1 MVDSTTTDTVTI
13 RQFTFRMILRNI
25 DNQIELVFGNH
36 LHHVVLRVRTFIGP
50 VNSFSAHSMSI
61 QESGCTCRCIN
72 LISFIEEHAA
82 GLQQIDF
89 RFHGTGREHHS
100 LLRNLEASSNHGAQQ
115 CFGEIITDT
124 ATPATSQ
131 TIPETTTEPEPEK
144 LTCQTGLYQEKTLA
158 DQVSVDAARELPEG
172 EYGVLSYSYD
182 ETVSVWGNG
191 AEDCLVIHDGD
202 EEYRVE
208 IPWQNMYSA
217 PPAVEAADY
226 DGDGDKEYYISTI
239 QGTGTGVY
247 VEGLYYVDV
256 QKGTPKVSEY
266 TNVVEDFESRI
277 LAADTLD
284 EQFHTLHVD
293 FLDKNGES
301 DPEESID
308 LSLDS
313 LLREYEGNTYMGTV
327 LGDQIRFDF
336 RGGTPFASVV
346 VGIQLYQIAI
356 PLYDSSFRVTAPV
369 SMQENGK
376 FSLGNFS
383 VRTNPYDVNVEN
395 ADGEEQNMTE
405 VYTGYYDLTHNGY
418 KEKVVTKV
426 YLEEENGALTEA
438 LRKAGNWGTVEVYEY
453 LGDGQYGIIPL
464 WSQEFAIAHAGNVQ
478 IFLTQK
484 DGYDYLVT
492 TSLWSGQGVCYYD
505 YNVLSPVNYS
515 FDRYHNELKGADHYD
530 PQFFTGLESWL
541 KEDSLLLV
549 ATDIDMPQGQEVIL
563 TTDEETHYAEEYL
576 MVKKERLQSVEDID

>member
-1 MVDSTTTDTVTI
+1 MYKRKLHKEISSGLLALIVAFSLTGCGSSRDALEISDT
-13 RQFTFRMILRNI
+13 
-25 DNQIELVFGNH
+25 E
-36 LHHVVLRVRTFIGP
+36 
-50 VNSFSAHSMSI
+50 SAQAEEVG
-61 QESGCTCRCIN
+61 QE
-72 LISFIEEHAA
+72 
-82 GLQQIDF
+82 
-89 RFHGTGREHHS
+89 
-100 LLRNLEASSNHGAQQ
+100 
-115 CFGEIITDT
+115 T
-124 ATPATSQ
+124 ATATSQ
-131 TIPETTTEPEPEK
+131 TIPETTTEPETEK
-144 LTCQTGLYQEKTLA
+144 LTYQTGLYQEKTLA
-158 DQVSVDAARELPEG
+158 DQVSVNAARELPEG

-182 ETVSVWGNG
+182 ESVSVWGNG

-239 QGTGTGVY
+239 QGTGTGVH

-266 TNVVEDFESRI
+266 TQVVEDFESRI
-277 LAADTLD
+277 LAADP
-284 EQFHTLHVD
+284 V
-293 FLDKNGES
+293 
-301 DPEESID
+301 
-308 LSLDS
+308 
-313 LLREYEGNTYMGTV
+313 YETGFN
-327 LGDQIRFDF
+327 I
-336 RGGTPFASVV
+336 
-346 VGIQLYQIAI
+346 
-356 PLYDSSFRVTAPV
+356 TAPV
-369 SMQENGK
+369 SMQKDGN
-376 FSLGNFS
+376 FSLGDFS
-383 VRTNPYDVNVEN
+383 VQKTYSRYLEEEN
-395 ADGEEQNMTE
+395 IDKEEPDMTE

-418 KEKVVTKV
+418 KEKIVTKV
-426 YLEEENGALTEA
+426 YLEEENEELTEA
-438 LRKAGNWGTVEVYEY
+438 LHKAGNWGTVEVYEY

-576 MVKKERLQSVEDID
+576 KVKKERLQSVEAID

>member
-1 MVDSTTTDTVTI
+1 MYKRKLHKEISSGLLVLIAALSLAACGSTGDALEIPDT
-13 RQFTFRMILRNI
+13 
-25 DNQIELVFGNH
+25 E
-36 LHHVVLRVRTFIGP
+36 
-50 VNSFSAHSMSI
+50 SAQTEQTG
-61 QESGCTCRCIN
+61 QET
-72 LISFIEEHAA
+72 A
-82 GLQQIDF
+82 
-89 RFHGTGREHHS
+89 
-100 LLRNLEASSNHGAQQ
+100 
-115 CFGEIITDT
+115 T

-131 TIPETTTEPEPEK
+131 TTPETTTEPKPK
-144 LTCQTGLYQEKTLA
+144 NLTYQTGLYQEKTLA

-226 DGDGDKEYYISTI
+226 DGDGNKEYYISTI
-239 QGTGTGVY
+239 QGTGTGVH

-376 FSLGNFS
+376 FSLGDFS

-418 KEKVVTKV
+418 KEKIVTKV
-426 YLEEENGALTEA
+426 YLEEENDELTEA

-464 WSQEFAIAHAGNVQ
+464 WSQEFAIAHAGNTQ

-484 DGYDYLVT
+484 DGYDYLVV
-492 TSLWSGQGVCYYD
+492 TSFWTGQGICYYD
-505 YNVLSPVNYS
+505 YNVLSPVDYS
-515 FDRYHNELKGADHYD
+515 FDRYHNELKGAEHYD
-530 PQFFTGLESWL
+530 PEFFTGLENWL

-549 ATDIDMPQGQEVIL
+549 ATDINMPQGQEAIL
-563 TTDEETHYAEEYL
+563 TTDEEVHYAREYL
-576 MVKKERLQSVEDID
+576 TVKKEQQQRIGNRVRIGSVFPERYKSDKIGSIRIFSV

>member
-1 MVDSTTTDTVTI
+1 MLQCLQSDFQHFKKKRCRYRKAWCRHFLGFTLPDSLDMIKIENVFTGYRGGRMHKRKLHNKISSGLLVLIVAFSLTGCGSSRDALEISDT
-13 RQFTFRMILRNI
+13 
-25 DNQIELVFGNH
+25 E
-36 LHHVVLRVRTFIGP
+36 
-50 VNSFSAHSMSI
+50 SAQAEGIS
-61 QESGCTCRCIN
+61 QET
-72 LISFIEEHAA
+72 A
-82 GLQQIDF
+82 
-89 RFHGTGREHHS
+89 
-100 LLRNLEASSNHGAQQ
+100 
-115 CFGEIITDT
+115 T
-124 ATPATSQ
+124 ATPAISQ

-158 DQVSVDAARELPEG
+158 DQVSVDAARELSEG

-239 QGTGTGVY
+239 QGTGTGVH

-284 EQFHTLHVD
+284 EKFHTLHVD

-376 FSLGNFS
+376 FSLGDFS

-418 KEKVVTKV
+418 KEKIVTKV
-426 YLEEENGALTEA
+426 YLEEENENLTEA
-438 LRKAGNWGTVEVYEY
+438 LYKAGNWGTVEAYEY

-505 YNVLSPVNYS
+505 YNVLSPLDYS
-515 FDRYHNELKGADHYD
+515 FDRYHNELKGAEHYD
-530 PQFFTGLESWL
+530 PQFFTGLENWL

-549 ATDIDMPQGQEVIL
+549 ATDINMPQGQEAIL
-563 TTDEETHYAEEYL
+563 TTDEEVHYAREYL
-576 MVKKERLQSVEDID
+576 TVKKEQQQRIEEIE

>member
-1 MVDSTTTDTVTI
+1 MLQCLQSDFQHFKKKRCRYRKAWCRHFLGFTLPDSLDMIKIENVFTGYRGGRMHKRKLHNKISSGLLVLIAALSLAACGSSRDALEISDT
-13 RQFTFRMILRNI
+13 
-25 DNQIELVFGNH
+25 E
-36 LHHVVLRVRTFIGP
+36 
-50 VNSFSAHSMSI
+50 SAQAEGIS
-61 QESGCTCRCIN
+61 QET
-72 LISFIEEHAA
+72 A
-82 GLQQIDF
+82 
-89 RFHGTGREHHS
+89 
-100 LLRNLEASSNHGAQQ
+100 
-115 CFGEIITDT
+115 T
-124 ATPATSQ
+124 ATPAISQ

-239 QGTGTGVY
+239 QGTGTGVH

-284 EQFHTLHVD
+284 EKFHTLHVD

-376 FSLGNFS
+376 FSLGDFS

-418 KEKVVTKV
+418 KEKIVTKV
-426 YLEEENGALTEA
+426 YLEEENENLTEA
-438 LRKAGNWGTVEVYEY
+438 LYKAGNWGTVEAYEY

-505 YNVLSPVNYS
+505 YNVLSPLDYS
-515 FDRYHNELKGADHYD
+515 FDRYHNELKGAEHYD
-530 PQFFTGLESWL
+530 PQFFTGLESWM
-541 KEDSLLLV
+541 KEDSLLLA
-549 ATDIDMPQGQEVIL
+549 ATDIDMPQGQEAIL
-563 TTDEETHYAEEYL
+563 TTDEEVHYAREYL
-576 MVKKERLQSVEDID
+576 TVKKEQQQRIEEIE

>member
-1 MVDSTTTDTVTI
+1 MYLPAIGGGRMHKRKLHKEISSGLLVLIVAFSLIGCGSSRDALEISDT
-13 RQFTFRMILRNI
+13 
-25 DNQIELVFGNH
+25 E
-36 LHHVVLRVRTFIGP
+36 
-50 VNSFSAHSMSI
+50 SAQAEGTS
-61 QESGCTCRCIN
+61 QET
-72 LISFIEEHAA
+72 A
-82 GLQQIDF
+82 
-89 RFHGTGREHHS
+89 
-100 LLRNLEASSNHGAQQ
+100 
-115 CFGEIITDT
+115 T

-144 LTCQTGLYQEKTLA
+144 LTYQTGLYQEKTLA
-158 DQVSVDAARELPEG
+158 DQVSVNAARELPEG

-182 ETVSVWGNG
+182 ESVSVWGNG

-202 EEYRVE
+202 EKYRVE
-208 IPWQNMYSA
+208 IPWKNMYSA

-239 QGTGTGVY
+239 QGTGTGVH

-266 TNVVEDFESRI
+266 TQVVEDFESRI

-284 EQFHTLHVD
+284 EKFHTLHVD

-313 LLREYEGNTYMGTV
+313 LLREYEGNTYMGTI

-346 VGIQLYQIAI
+346 VGIQLYQTAI

-376 FSLGNFS
+376 FSLGDLS
-383 VRTNPYDVNVEN
+383 VRTNPYDVNMEN

-418 KEKVVTKV
+418 KEKIVTKV
-426 YLEEENGALTEA
+426 YLEEENEELTEA
-438 LRKAGNWGTVEVYEY
+438 LHKAGNWGTVEIYEY
-453 LGDGQYGIIPL
+453 LGDGQYAIIPL
-464 WSQEFAIAHAGNVQ
+464 WSQEFAIAHAGNTQ
-478 IFLTQK
+478 IFLTEK
-484 DGYDYLVT
+484 DGYDYLVV
-492 TSLWSGQGVCYYD
+492 TSFWTGQGVCYYD
-505 YNVLSPVNYS
+505 YNVLSPRDYS
-515 FDRYHNELKGADHYD
+515 FDRYHNELKGAEHYD
-530 PQFFTGLESWL
+530 PQFFTGLENWL
-541 KEDSLLLV
+541 KEDSLLLA

-563 TTDEETHYAEEYL
+563 TTDEEVHYAGEYL
-576 MVKKERLQSVEDID
+576 TVKKEQQQRIEEIE

>member
-1 MVDSTTTDTVTI
+1 MYKRKLHKEISSGLLVLIVAFSLTGCGSSRDALEISDT
-13 RQFTFRMILRNI
+13 
-25 DNQIELVFGNH
+25 E
-36 LHHVVLRVRTFIGP
+36 
-50 VNSFSAHSMSI
+50 SAQAEGIS
-61 QESGCTCRCIN
+61 QET
-72 LISFIEEHAA
+72 A
-82 GLQQIDF
+82 
-89 RFHGTGREHHS
+89 
-100 LLRNLEASSNHGAQQ
+100 
-115 CFGEIITDT
+115 T
-124 ATPATSQ
+124 ATPAISQ

-144 LTCQTGLYQEKTLA
+144 LTYQTGLYQEKTLA

-226 DGDGDKEYYISTI
+226 DGDGNKEYYISTI
-239 QGTGTGVY
+239 QGTGTGVH

-376 FSLGNFS
+376 FSLGDFS
-383 VRTNPYDVNVEN
+383 VSTNPYDVNVEN

-418 KEKVVTKV
+418 KEKIVTKV
-426 YLEEENGALTEA
+426 HLEEENENLTEA
-438 LRKAGNWGTVEVYEY
+438 LHKAGNWGTVAVYEY

-464 WSQEFAIAHAGNVQ
+464 WSQEFAIAHAGNTQ

-484 DGYDYLVT
+484 DGYDYLVV
-492 TSLWSGQGVCYYD
+492 TSLWTGQGICYYD
-505 YNVLSPVNYS
+505 YNVLSPVDYS
-515 FDRYHNELKGADHYD
+515 FDRYHNELKGAEHYD
-530 PQFFTGLESWL
+530 PQFFTGLENWL

-549 ATDIDMPQGQEVIL
+549 ATDINMPQGQEAIL
-563 TTDEETHYAEEYL
+563 TTDEEIHYAREYL
-576 MVKKERLQSVEDID
+576 TVKKRTTAADRGNRVRTGSVFPERYKSDKIGSIRIFSV

>member
-1 MVDSTTTDTVTI
+1 MNTNAFPTKGNLMLAKNSLTLAKQGYELMDKK
-13 RQFTFRMILRNI
+13 RNI
-25 DNQIELVFGNH
+25 LIREL
-36 LHHVVLRVRTFIGP
+36 
-50 VNSFSAHSMSI
+50 M
-61 QESGCTCRCIN
+61 N
-72 LISFIEEHAA
+72 LIEEAKTIQSEIDA
-82 GLQQIDF
+82 TFTEAYQALQQANIEVGIHSVQEIAKAIPAEDSV
-89 RFHGTGREHHS
+89 RIKTRSIMGTEIPLVSCEEEKKVPYYGFY
-100 LLRNLEASSNHGAQQ
+100 NSS
-115 CFGEIITDT
+115 E
-124 ATPATSQ
+124 
-131 TIPETTTEPEPEK
+131 
-144 LTCQTGLYQEKTLA
+144 
-158 DQVSVDAARELPEG
+158 SVDAARELPEG

-239 QGTGTGVY
+239 QGTGTGVH

-284 EQFHTLHVD
+284 EKFHTLHVD

-376 FSLGNFS
+376 FSLGDFS

-418 KEKVVTKV
+418 KEKIVTKV
-426 YLEEENGALTEA
+426 YLEEENENLTEA
-438 LRKAGNWGTVEVYEY
+438 LYKAGNWGTVEAYEY

-505 YNVLSPVNYS
+505 YNVLSPLDYS
-515 FDRYHNELKGADHYD
+515 FDRYHNELKGAEHYD
-530 PQFFTGLESWL
+530 PQFFTGLESWM
-541 KEDSLLLV
+541 KEDSLLLA
-549 ATDIDMPQGQEVIL
+549 ATDIDMPQGQEAIL
-563 TTDEETHYAEEYL
+563 TTDEEVHYAREYL
-576 MVKKERLQSVEDID
+576 TVKKEQQQRIEEIE

>member
-1 MVDSTTTDTVTI
+1 MLQCLQSDFQHFKKKRCRYRKAWCRHFLGFTLPDSLDMIKIENVFTGYRGGRMHKRKLHNKISSGLLVLIVAFSLTGCGSSRDALEISDT
-13 RQFTFRMILRNI
+13 
-25 DNQIELVFGNH
+25 E
-36 LHHVVLRVRTFIGP
+36 
-50 VNSFSAHSMSI
+50 SAQAEGIS
-61 QESGCTCRCIN
+61 QET
-72 LISFIEEHAA
+72 A
-82 GLQQIDF
+82 
-89 RFHGTGREHHS
+89 
-100 LLRNLEASSNHGAQQ
+100 
-115 CFGEIITDT
+115 T
-124 ATPATSQ
+124 ATPAISQ

-158 DQVSVDAARELPEG
+158 DQVSVDAARELSEG

-202 EEYRVE
+202 REYRVG
-208 IPWQNMYSA
+208 IPWRNMYSA

-239 QGTGTGVY
+239 QGTGTGIY

-284 EQFHTLHVD
+284 EKFHTLHVD

-376 FSLGNFS
+376 FSLGDFS

-418 KEKVVTKV
+418 KEKIVTKV
-426 YLEEENGALTEA
+426 YLEEENENLTEA
-438 LRKAGNWGTVEVYEY
+438 LYKAGNWGTVEAYEY

-505 YNVLSPVNYS
+505 YNVLSPLDYS
-515 FDRYHNELKGADHYD
+515 FDRYHNELKGAEHYD
-530 PQFFTGLESWL
+530 PQFFTGLENWL

-549 ATDIDMPQGQEVIL
+549 ATDINMPQGQEAIL
-563 TTDEETHYAEEYL
+563 TTDEEVHYAREYL
-576 MVKKERLQSVEDID
+576 TVKKEQQQRIEEIE

>member
-1 MVDSTTTDTVTI
+1 MLQCLQSDFQHFKKKRCRYRKAWCRHFLGFTLPDSLDMIKIENVFTGYRGGRMHKRKLHNKISSGLLVLIVAFSLTGCGSSRDALEISDT
-13 RQFTFRMILRNI
+13 
-25 DNQIELVFGNH
+25 E
-36 LHHVVLRVRTFIGP
+36 
-50 VNSFSAHSMSI
+50 SAQAEGIS
-61 QESGCTCRCIN
+61 QET
-72 LISFIEEHAA
+72 A
-82 GLQQIDF
+82 
-89 RFHGTGREHHS
+89 
-100 LLRNLEASSNHGAQQ
+100 
-115 CFGEIITDT
+115 T
-124 ATPATSQ
+124 ATPAISQ

-158 DQVSVDAARELPEG
+158 DQVSVNAARELPEG

-182 ETVSVWGNG
+182 ESVSVWGNG

-239 QGTGTGVY
+239 QGTGTGVH

-284 EQFHTLHVD
+284 EKFHTLHVD

-376 FSLGNFS
+376 FSLGDFS

-418 KEKVVTKV
+418 KEKIVTKV
-426 YLEEENGALTEA
+426 YLEEENENLTEA
-438 LRKAGNWGTVEVYEY
+438 LYKAGNWGTVEAYEY

-505 YNVLSPVNYS
+505 YNVLSPLDYS
-515 FDRYHNELKGADHYD
+515 FDRYHNELKGAEHYD
-530 PQFFTGLESWL
+530 PQFFTGLESWM
-541 KEDSLLLV
+541 KEDSLLLA
-549 ATDIDMPQGQEVIL
+549 ATDIDMPQGQEAIL
-563 TTDEETHYAEEYL
+563 TTDEEVHYAREYL
-576 MVKKERLQSVEDID
+576 TVKKEQQQRIEEIE

>member
-1 MVDSTTTDTVTI
+1 MLQCLQSDFQHFKKKRCRYRKAWCRHFLGFTLPDSLDMIKIENVFTGYRGGRMHKRKLHNKISSGLLVLIVAFSLTGCGSSRDALEISDT
-13 RQFTFRMILRNI
+13 
-25 DNQIELVFGNH
+25 E
-36 LHHVVLRVRTFIGP
+36 
-50 VNSFSAHSMSI
+50 SAQAEGIS
-61 QESGCTCRCIN
+61 QET
-72 LISFIEEHAA
+72 A
-82 GLQQIDF
+82 
-89 RFHGTGREHHS
+89 
-100 LLRNLEASSNHGAQQ
+100 
-115 CFGEIITDT
+115 T
-124 ATPATSQ
+124 ATPAISQ

-158 DQVSVDAARELPEG
+158 DQVSVDAARELSEG

-239 QGTGTGVY
+239 QGTGTGVH

-266 TNVVEDFESRI
+266 TNVDEDFESRI

-284 EQFHTLHVD
+284 EKFHTLHVD

-376 FSLGNFS
+376 FSLGDFS

-418 KEKVVTKV
+418 KEKIVTKV
-426 YLEEENGALTEA
+426 YLEEENENLTEA
-438 LRKAGNWGTVEVYEY
+438 LYKAGNWGTVEAYEY

-505 YNVLSPVNYS
+505 YNVLSPLDYS
-515 FDRYHNELKGADHYD
+515 FDRYHNELKGAEHYD
-530 PQFFTGLESWL
+530 PQFFTGLESWM
-541 KEDSLLLV
+541 KEDSLLLA
-549 ATDIDMPQGQEVIL
+549 ATDIDMPQGQEAIL
-563 TTDEETHYAEEYL
+563 TTDEEVHYAREYL
-576 MVKKERLQSVEDID
+576 TVKKEQQQRIEEIE

>member
-1 MVDSTTTDTVTI
+1 MYKRKLHKEISSGLLVLIVAFSLTGCGSSSRDALEISDT
-13 RQFTFRMILRNI
+13 
-25 DNQIELVFGNH
+25 E
-36 LHHVVLRVRTFIGP
+36 
-50 VNSFSAHSMSI
+50 SAQAEEVG
-61 QESGCTCRCIN
+61 QE
-72 LISFIEEHAA
+72 
-82 GLQQIDF
+82 
-89 RFHGTGREHHS
+89 
-100 LLRNLEASSNHGAQQ
+100 
-115 CFGEIITDT
+115 T
-124 ATPATSQ
+124 ATATSQ

-202 EEYRVE
+202 REYKVDVL
-208 IPWQNMYSA
+208 WQNMYSA

-266 TNVVEDFESRI
+266 TQVVEDFDRRI
-277 LAADTLD
+277 LVAELD
-284 EQFHTLHVD
+284 EEFHTLHVD
-293 FLDKNGES
+293 FLDKNGEI
-301 DPEESID
+301 DAQESID
-308 LSLDS
+308 LDLTR
-313 LLREYEGNTYMGTV
+313 LLQKMEGYTYKSTGMGAQV
-327 LGDQIRFDF
+327 RFEF
-336 RGGTPFASVV
+336 RGGQPFANVW
-346 VGIQLYQIAI
+346 VGINMNEMADLVYET
-356 PLYDSSFRVTAPV
+356 SFLITAPV
-369 SMQENGK
+369 SMGKDGK
-376 FSLGNFS
+376 FSLGDFS
-383 VRTNPYDVNVEN
+383 VRTSYSRYLEEEN
-395 ADGEEQNMTE
+395 SNKEEPDMTE

-426 YLEEENGALTEA
+426 YLEEENEDLTEA

-464 WSQEFAIAHAGNVQ
+464 WSQEFAIAHAGNTQ

-484 DGYDYLVT
+484 DGYDYLVV
-492 TSLWSGQGVCYYD
+492 TSLWTGQGICYYD
-505 YNVLSPVNYS
+505 YNVLSPVDYS
-515 FDRYHNELKGADHYD
+515 FDRYHNELKGAEHYD
-530 PQFFTGLESWL
+530 PQFFTGLENWL

-549 ATDIDMPQGQEVIL
+549 ATDINMPQGQEAIL
-563 TTDEETHYAEEYL
+563 TTDEEVHYAREYL
-576 MVKKERLQSVEDID
+576 TVKKEQQQRIEEIE

>member
-1 MVDSTTTDTVTI
+1 MLQCLQSDFQHFKKKRCRYRKAWCRHFLGFTLPDSLDMIKIENVFPGYRGGRMHKRKLHNKISSGLLVLIVAFSLTGCGSSRDALEISDT
-13 RQFTFRMILRNI
+13 
-25 DNQIELVFGNH
+25 E
-36 LHHVVLRVRTFIGP
+36 
-50 VNSFSAHSMSI
+50 SAQAEGIS
-61 QESGCTCRCIN
+61 QET
-72 LISFIEEHAA
+72 A
-82 GLQQIDF
+82 
-89 RFHGTGREHHS
+89 
-100 LLRNLEASSNHGAQQ
+100 
-115 CFGEIITDT
+115 T
-124 ATPATSQ
+124 ATPAISQ

-158 DQVSVDAARELPEG
+158 DQVSVDAARELSEG

-239 QGTGTGVY
+239 QGTGTGVH

-284 EQFHTLHVD
+284 EKFHTLHVD

-376 FSLGNFS
+376 FSLGDFS

-418 KEKVVTKV
+418 KEKIVTKV
-426 YLEEENGALTEA
+426 YLEEENENLTEA
-438 LRKAGNWGTVEVYEY
+438 LYKAGNWGTVEAYEY

-505 YNVLSPVNYS
+505 YNVLSPLDYS
-515 FDRYHNELKGADHYD
+515 FDRYHNELKGAEHYD
-530 PQFFTGLESWL
+530 PQFFTGLESWM
-541 KEDSLLLV
+541 KEDSLLLA
-549 ATDIDMPQGQEVIL
+549 ATDIDMPQGQEAIL
-563 TTDEETHYAEEYL
+563 TTDEEVHYAREYL
-576 MVKKERLQSVEDID
+576 TVKKEQQQRIEEIE

>member
-1 MVDSTTTDTVTI
+1 MTKCWSLFLLYLNIIKIETVFTGYRGGRMYKRKLHKEISSGLLVLIVAFSLTGCGSSRDALEISDT
-13 RQFTFRMILRNI
+13 
-25 DNQIELVFGNH
+25 E
-36 LHHVVLRVRTFIGP
+36 
-50 VNSFSAHSMSI
+50 SAQAEGIS
-61 QESGCTCRCIN
+61 QET
-72 LISFIEEHAA
+72 A
-82 GLQQIDF
+82 
-89 RFHGTGREHHS
+89 
-100 LLRNLEASSNHGAQQ
+100 
-115 CFGEIITDT
+115 T

-131 TIPETTTEPEPEK
+131 TTPETTTEPKPK
-144 LTCQTGLYQEKTLA
+144 NLTYQTGLYQEKTLA
-158 DQVSVDAARELPEG
+158 DQVSVDAVRELPEG

-208 IPWQNMYSA
+208 IPWRNMYSA

-284 EQFHTLHVD
+284 EKFHTLHVD

-376 FSLGNFS
+376 FSLGDFS

-418 KEKVVTKV
+418 KEKIVTKV
-426 YLEEENGALTEA
+426 YLEEENDELTEA

-464 WSQEFAIAHAGNVQ
+464 WSQEFAIAHAGNTQ

-484 DGYDYLVT
+484 DGYDYLVV
-492 TSLWSGQGVCYYD
+492 TSLWTGQGICYYD
-505 YNVLSPVNYS
+505 YNVLSPVDYS
-515 FDRYHNELKGADHYD
+515 FDRYHNELKGAEHYD
-530 PQFFTGLESWL
+530 PQFFTGLENWL

-549 ATDIDMPQGQEVIL
+549 ATDINMPQGQEAIL
-563 TTDEETHYAEEYL
+563 TSDEEVHYAREYL
-576 MVKKERLQSVEDID
+576 TVKKEQQQRIEEIE

>member
-1 MVDSTTTDTVTI
+1 MIFSILKRKGADTEKHGVGTFWAFLGFTLPDSLDMIKIENVFTGYRGGRMHKRKLHNKISSGLLVLIVAFSLTGCGSSRDALEISDT
-13 RQFTFRMILRNI
+13 
-25 DNQIELVFGNH
+25 E
-36 LHHVVLRVRTFIGP
+36 
-50 VNSFSAHSMSI
+50 SAQAEGIS
-61 QESGCTCRCIN
+61 QET
-72 LISFIEEHAA
+72 A
-82 GLQQIDF
+82 
-89 RFHGTGREHHS
+89 
-100 LLRNLEASSNHGAQQ
+100 
-115 CFGEIITDT
+115 T

-131 TIPETTTEPEPEK
+131 IIPETTTEPEPEK
-144 LTCQTGLYQEKTLA
+144 ITYQTGLYQEKTLA

-239 QGTGTGVY
+239 QGTGTGVH

-284 EQFHTLHVD
+284 EKFHTLHVD

-376 FSLGNFS
+376 FSLGDFS

-418 KEKVVTKV
+418 KEKIVTKV
-426 YLEEENGALTEA
+426 YLEEENENLTEA
-438 LRKAGNWGTVEVYEY
+438 LYKAGNWGTVEAYEY

-505 YNVLSPVNYS
+505 YNVLSPLDYS
-515 FDRYHNELKGADHYD
+515 FDRYHNELKGAEHYD
-530 PQFFTGLESWL
+530 PQFFTGLESWM
-541 KEDSLLLV
+541 KEDSLLLA
-549 ATDIDMPQGQEVIL
+549 ATDIDMPQGQEAIL
-563 TTDEETHYAEEYL
+563 TTDEEVHYAREYL
-576 MVKKERLQSVEDID
+576 TVKKEQQQRIEEIE